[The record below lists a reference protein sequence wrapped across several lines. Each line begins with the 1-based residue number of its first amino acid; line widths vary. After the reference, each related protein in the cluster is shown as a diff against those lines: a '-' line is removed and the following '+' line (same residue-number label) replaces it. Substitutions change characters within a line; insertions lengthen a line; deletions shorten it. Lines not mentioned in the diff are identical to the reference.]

1 MKTSEADILIVPG
14 WSSSGPDHWQSRW
27 EKNLKTARRVEQAD
41 WFRPDRDQWVAR
53 IVEAAAESVRP
64 VVLVGHSLGAMAI
77 AHAGPRLA
85 KLPAPPLGAFLVAP
99 ADVDNAGGWPI
110 TQGETFAAG
119 PETGF
124 APAPSTRLPFPSLM
138 VASSNDPYCSLAAR
152 PRAGNFVGIST
163 GGKRRPRPHQRGER
177 SWAVARWANGL
188 WHVHAAARLGPLRTN
203 AFRRPVK
210 DRAPERRME
219 FNCLRVR

>member
-1 MKTSEADILIVPG
+1 MKTSETDILIVPG

-41 WFRPDRDQWVAR
+41 WYRPDRDQWVAR

-99 ADVDNAGGWPI
+99 ADVDNADQWPV
-110 TQGETFAAG
+110 TQGETFSAG

-124 APAPSTRLPFPSLM
+124 APAPLTTLPFPSLM
-138 VASSNDPYCSLAAR
+138 VASSNDPYCAIARARELAA
-152 PRAGNFVGIST
+152 AWGSALVESGDLGHIN
-163 GGKRRPRPHQRGER
+163 
-177 SWAVARWANGL
+177 VASGHGPWPDGL
-188 WHVHAAARLGPLRTN
+188 LAFGMFLQRLG
-203 AFRRPVK
+203 
-210 DRAPERRME
+210 
-219 FNCLRVR
+219 

>member
-99 ADVDNAGGWPI
+99 ADVDNADGWPI

-124 APAPSTRLPFPSLM
+124 APAPATRLPFPSLM
-138 VASSNDPYCSLAAR
+138 VASSNDPYCSLARAR
-152 PRAGNFVGIST
+152 VLAEAWGSALVESGDLGHIN
-163 GGKRRPRPHQRGER
+163 
-177 SWAVARWANGL
+177 VASGHGPWPDGL
-188 WHVHAAARLGPLRTN
+188 LAFGMFMQRLG
-203 AFRRPVK
+203 
-210 DRAPERRME
+210 
-219 FNCLRVR
+219 